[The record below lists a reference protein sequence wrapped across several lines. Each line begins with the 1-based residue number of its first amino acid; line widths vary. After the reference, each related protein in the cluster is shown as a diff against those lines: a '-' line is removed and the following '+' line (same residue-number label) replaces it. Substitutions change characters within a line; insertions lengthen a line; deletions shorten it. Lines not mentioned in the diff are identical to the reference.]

1 MNLEEAS
8 FAVLEELKLMRKEGT
23 RELYLEKETM
33 QNLEKALGAA
43 IISNPRTDL
52 NSSIEKNPDS
62 ASPPKSK
69 LTPKDALPR
78 PLKVPE
84 EEDKRVMVAGT
95 GQADGNDAKFA
106 APPSLKIPDGN
117 KKEQWEWLGNE
128 VKKCKVSLS
137 QLDSTGEII
146 FGRGDL
152 DAELFFCGEAPSEED
167 EKAGSAFGGNAG
179 DLLGKMIEAMGFA
192 ESSVYISN
200 ILHWKPKHEQSFGH
214 RPPTQAEIQFALP
227 FLRAQL
233 EIVQPKVIIS
243 LGKIATD
250 GFLGFDPKR
259 RLGDVRGKWNE
270 YEGIPLMVTYHPSYL
285 LHNPSKAGKRK
296 VWEDMLMVMERV
308 GVSISEKQKGYFL

>member
-1 MNLEEAS
+1 MNVEEAS

-23 RELYLEKETM
+23 RELYLEKETI
-33 QNLEKALGAA
+33 QNLEKALGTA
-43 IISNPRTDL
+43 IISNTRPDI
-52 NSSIEKNPDS
+52 NSSIGKNSDIS
-62 ASPPKSK
+62 SSPKSK
-69 LTPKDALPR
+69 LTPKDAMYL
-78 PLKVPE
+78 PLKDPQG
-84 EEDKRVMVAGT
+84 EDKRIMVAGT

-106 APPSLKIPDGN
+106 EPPSLKIPDGN
-117 KKEQWEWLGNE
+117 KKEQWEWLENE

-137 QLDSTGEII
+137 ELVPTGQII

-200 ILHWKPKHEQSFGH
+200 IIHWKLKNEQSFGH

-227 FLRAQL
+227 YLRAQL

-259 RLGDVRGKWNE
+259 RLE
-270 YEGIPLMVTYHPSYL
+270 AI
-285 LHNPSKAGKRK
+285 
-296 VWEDMLMVMERV
+296 
-308 GVSISEKQKGYFL
+308 

>member
-8 FAVLEELKLMRKEGT
+8 FAVLEELKLMRKEGI

-33 QNLEKALGAA
+33 KNLEKALGTT
-43 IISNPRTDL
+43 IISNPPVDVD
-52 NSSIEKNPDS
+52 SSIKKNPVTPS
-62 ASPPKSK
+62 SSGSK
-69 LTPKDALPR
+69 LTTEDALPR
-78 PLKVPE
+78 IHKPPQE
-84 EEDKRVMVAGT
+84 ESKRIMVAGT

-106 APPSLKIPDGN
+106 VPPTLKIPDGN
-117 KKEQWEWLGNE
+117 KSEQWDWLENE
-128 VKKCKVSLS
+128 VKKCEVSLS
-137 QLDSTGEII
+137 EIEPTGQII

-179 DLLGKMIEAMGFA
+179 DLLGKMIEAMGFP
-192 ESSVYISN
+192 ESSVYVSN

-227 FLRAQL
+227 YLKAQL

-250 GFLGFDPKR
+250 GFLGFDSKR